1 MHQSRGE
8 DGSRRLDPI
17 YWSSSLQDFD
27 DPKPCT
33 VAKISLVRQ
42 GSLNGVYLLQLLY
55 AYFTQHTLVN
65 KYYENKDTLRPKT
78 SKTYLK
84 RLPCS

>member
-55 AYFTQHTLVN
+55 AYFTQHALVN
-65 KYYENKDTLRPKT
+65 KYYENKDTLRLKS

-84 RLPCS
+84 RLQCS